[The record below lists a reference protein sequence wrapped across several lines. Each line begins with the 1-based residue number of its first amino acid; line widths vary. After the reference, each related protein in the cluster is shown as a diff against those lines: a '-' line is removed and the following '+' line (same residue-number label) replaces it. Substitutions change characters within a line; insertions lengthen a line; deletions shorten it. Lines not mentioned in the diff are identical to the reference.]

1 MICIKKLIPC
11 ENIKEN
17 QIVLDIETTGLDS
30 SVDTLVVLGLVHR
43 EDKKA
48 YAIQYFAED
57 DSEEERLLRIYLE
70 MSAEME
76 IITYNGDTFDIP
88 FLNNRLISHDL
99 FPIFPPTIDLLKV
112 IKKYRIF
119 FDFDSLKLSDMEKL
133 VGFYRE
139 DPSRYKTFSKLSDD
153 LVKRDRPFP
162 IIKHNQ
168 NDIIATELL
177 MDIEKS
183 FIKELTI
190 GTRLGKVS
198 LKSVYINNDIANIK
212 LESSEDLDEAFFVN
226 DNYDISIKNTN
237 ITINLQVLYGLLDGK
252 TRGHIAINT
261 FAIENQT
268 ELRIDPHFLVIRQGH
283 TYKYKNILNLT
294 KKIIENHL

>member
-1 MICIKKLIPC
+1 MICIKKLIAC
-11 ENIKEN
+11 KNIKEN

-30 SVDTLVVLGLVHR
+30 SVDTLVVLGIVLR

-48 YAIQYFAED
+48 YTIQYFAED

-70 MSAEME
+70 KSAEKE

-88 FLNNRLISHDL
+88 FLNNRLIAHKL
-99 FPIFPPTIDLLKV
+99 LPIFPPTIDLLKV

-133 VGFYRE
+133 VGFYRV
-139 DPSRYKTFSKLSDD
+139 DPSRYKTISKLSDD
-153 LVKRDRPFP
+153 LGKRDKPFP

-183 FIKELTI
+183 FIRELSI
-190 GTRLGKVS
+190 PTRLGLVS
-198 LKSVYINNDIANIK
+198 IRGVYINNDIANIK
-212 LESSEDLDEAFFVN
+212 LESSEEQEEAFFVN
-226 DNYDISIKNTN
+226 DNYDISIKNKN

-268 ELRIDPHFLVIRQGH
+268 DLRIDPHFLVIRQGH
-283 TYKYKNILNLT
+283 IYKYKNILSLS

>member
-1 MICIKKLIPC
+1 MICIKKIIAC
-11 ENIKEN
+11 KNIKEN

-30 SVDTLVVLGLVHR
+30 SVDTLVVLGLVFR

-48 YAIQYFAED
+48 YTIQYFAED

-70 MSAEME
+70 KSAEKE

-88 FLNNRLISHDL
+88 FLNNRLIAHKL
-99 FPIFPPTIDLLKV
+99 LPIFPPTIDLLKV

-133 VGFYRE
+133 VGFYRV
-139 DPSRYKTFSKLSDD
+139 DPSRYKTISKLSDD
-153 LVKRDRPFP
+153 LGKRDKPFP

-190 GTRLGKVS
+190 GTRLGQVS

-212 LESSEDLDEAFFVN
+212 LESSEEQEEAFFVN
-226 DNYDISIKNTN
+226 DNYDISIKNKN

-268 ELRIDPHFLVIRQGH
+268 DLRIDPHFLVIRQGH
-283 TYKYKNILNLT
+283 IYKYKNILSLS